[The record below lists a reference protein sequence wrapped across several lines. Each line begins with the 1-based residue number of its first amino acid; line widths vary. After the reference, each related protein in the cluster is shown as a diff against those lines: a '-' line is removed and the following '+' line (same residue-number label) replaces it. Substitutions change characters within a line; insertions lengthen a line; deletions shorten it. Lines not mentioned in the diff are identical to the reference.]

1 MILTLAGLALTA
13 CGGKEPAGGNAAS
26 TEGAANA
33 AAAPANIAVAT
44 PAPSPTPTAAASETT
59 LKTDDYSFTYSY
71 PAAAAAIVPLRI
83 WLDED
88 RDGLRATLGKDSAD
102 AREQS
107 KGGDFTFNPYDSSTE
122 WKVVTETP
130 RLLSLSAEIY
140 EFSGGAHGNPGF
152 RSLVWDKTA
161 SRRLDPAE
169 LFTSKAAI
177 QSAIGEAFCKRI
189 DAERAKRRGEPV
201 DRSSGDPFSECPKVE
216 EATLILG
223 SSNRR
228 TVDRIGLL
236 VGPYVAGPY
245 AEGSYD
251 VTLPVTPALLR
262 AVKPEYRDA
271 FAAR

>member
-1 MILTLAGLALTA
+1 MTLILAGLALTA
-13 CGGKEPAGGNAAS
+13 CGGKAPAGGNTASAEGVANVAA
-26 TEGAANA
+26 TPTNVTA
-33 AAAPANIAVAT
+33 AT

-59 LKTDDYSFTYSY
+59 LKTEDYSFTYSY
-71 PAAAAAIVPLRI
+71 PAAAAAIVPLRL

-88 RDGLRATLGKDSAD
+88 RDGLRATLAKDSAD

-107 KGGDFTFNPYDSSTE
+107 KSGDFSFNPYDSSTE

-161 SRRLDPAE
+161 DRRLDPAE

-177 QSAIGEAFCKRI
+177 QTAIGDAFCRRI
-189 DAERAKRRGEPV
+189 DAERAKRRGETV
-201 DRSSGDPFSECPKVE
+201 DRSSDDPFSQCPKVE

-223 SSNRR
+223 STNRQ
-228 TVDRIGLL
+228 TVNRIGLL

-251 VTLPVTPALLR
+251 VTLPVTSALLR
-262 AVKPEYRDA
+262 AVKPEYRSA